1 MHRIHY
7 IVQSAEFKVMMD
19 DFVKEIGFDN
29 IPWRFGWIR
38 ARGRLNVVSVN
49 WMSPADRAKKEAT
62 ATRRIPRRRTFRLR
76 TRRKNLGEHVPR
88 RAHAPQVL
96 TCAAPPAPPRA
107 DELLLWKKSAL
118 VENAHSETRSA
129 ELSSKLEAVNKRREE
144 LTKEMF
150 GLMEQKQSYEEQI
163 KVVSGEL
170 AVAGERIAEVD
181 AEISKARATRPP
193 RHPIP
198 KSPDSCAARR
208 TQHAAILAYDI
219 ISLSRTTTLSEELV
233 SVIIDVKQG
242 SRVAPP
248 LTDEAERQGFGEAVY
263 VNEPVRVRVT

>member
-1 MHRIHY
+1 M
-7 IVQSAEFKVMMD
+7 
-19 DFVKEIGFDN
+19 
-29 IPWRFGWIR
+29 
-38 ARGRLNVVSVN
+38 
-49 WMSPADRAKKEAT
+49 
-62 ATRRIPRRRTFRLR
+62 
-76 TRRKNLGEHVPR
+76 
-88 RAHAPQVL
+88 
-96 TCAAPPAPPRA
+96 
-107 DELLLWKKSAL
+107 
-118 VENAHSETRSA
+118 ENAHSETRFA

-144 LTKEMF
+144 LTKEMV

-248 LTDEAERQGFGEAVY
+248 LTEDAERQGFGEAVY
-263 VNEPVRVRVT
+263 VNERVRVRVLLPTLTLSNFQTNARAFAGGRVPYRFEVQGARVRNSPPHRTAQRNPHRTASSQGRTGNFIVQKIATNEVYICNFSELRFGA